1 MGAARFE
8 RATSSLLARCS
19 GHLSYAPQVVDE
31 GGWPGVGGWA
41 LNTTSVALNPQPLP
55 HISHQ
60 FCGIGLDWEDG
71 LAEEVGGGFRG
82 VIGEGAGLWRA

>member
-1 MGAARFE
+1 
-8 RATSSLLARCS
+8 
-19 GHLSYAPQVVDE
+19 VVDE

-60 FCGIGLDWEDG
+60 FCGIGLGWFDWG
-71 LAEEVGGGFRG
+71 RWAGGGG
-82 VIGEGAGLWRA
+82 GWEGKRDRRWRLFTASP